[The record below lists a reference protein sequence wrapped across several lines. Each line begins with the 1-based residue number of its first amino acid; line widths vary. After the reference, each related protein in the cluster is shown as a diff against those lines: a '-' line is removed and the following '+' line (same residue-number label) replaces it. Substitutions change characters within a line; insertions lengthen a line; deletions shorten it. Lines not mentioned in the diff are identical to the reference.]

1 MRTVQIDVSRK
12 TARGWGRE
20 RERRSPLCPSPSLPP
35 PFKFFPALWLR
46 ATLQYVNAWK
56 SDANY
61 KSCVRVVA
69 FATALLSLVWTSP
82 YFSPSLPPK
91 IPITFDTYFCNF
103 CSASRVSYMLFEK
116 EPADYTK
123 ARVTLYFWSNLT
135 IKSIKPRCIFCRLD
149 YGSFLH
155 QLLSEPT
162 VILWQWQLKASVD
175 HVCYYTGNFQT
186 CKRKTL
192 HCDVTEDR
200 VILKDDNI

>member
-1 MRTVQIDVSRK
+1 MLTIKAACVWLRLRRRSCRSCEPALTFPLLYPP
-12 TARGWGRE
+12 
-20 RERRSPLCPSPSLPP
+20 RSPLRLTLIFVIFALPH
-35 PFKFFPALWLR
+35 
-46 ATLQYVNAWK
+46 
-56 SDANY
+56 
-61 KSCVRVVA
+61 
-69 FATALLSLVWTSP
+69 
-82 YFSPSLPPK
+82 
-91 IPITFDTYFCNF
+91 
-103 CSASRVSYMLFEK
+103 MLFEK
-116 EPADYTK
+116 DPADYTK

-192 HCDVTEDR
+192 HCDATEDR